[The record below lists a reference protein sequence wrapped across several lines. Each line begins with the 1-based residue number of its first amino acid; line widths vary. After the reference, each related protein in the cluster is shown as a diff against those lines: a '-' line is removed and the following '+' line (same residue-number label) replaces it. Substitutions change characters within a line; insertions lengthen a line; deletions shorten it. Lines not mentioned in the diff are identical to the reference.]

1 MGGANDSAQRAAQA
15 QQQQQQR
22 AIEQSQAQIN
32 SVFNNP
38 QRHADINDFVN
49 ATRQYYQQDLDK
61 QKAQADRSLKFAL
74 AKSGLTGGS
83 EQVDQQ
89 EQLGESYTKGQL
101 QAEQKALGAGANL
114 QDADEQARQRL
125 IALATSGLDSTNA
138 ATQSAEALRTD
149 LQSARAQAGT
159 DALGDVFAQFN
170 KFDQN
175 IGDAAQRRRALTD
188 SGFDVYGNPINA
200 WRTPYGGG
208 S

>member
-1 MGGANDSAQRAAQA
+1 MSGGSDSAQRAAQA
-15 QQQQQQR
+15 QQQQQQQ

-32 SVFNNP
+32 AVFNNP
-38 QRHADINDFVN
+38 QRQADIDDFVN

-61 QKAQADRSLKFAL
+61 QKAIADRSLKFAL

-89 EQLGESYTKGQL
+89 EQLGEQYAKGQL

-125 IALATSGLDSTNA
+125 IALATSGLDATNA

-149 LQSARAQAGT
+149 LQSARAQAQT
-159 DALGDVFAQFN
+159 DALGDVFGTFNNFAKNVDTAQ
-170 KFDQN
+170 QQR
-175 IGDAAQRRRALTD
+175 DAYKQLYSLYGPIPTS
-188 SGFDVYGNPINA
+188 SG
-200 WRTPYGGG
+200 YGGG
-208 S
+208 NP

>member
-1 MGGANDSAQRAAQA
+1 MPGSSNSAQKAAQA
-15 QQQQQQR
+15 QQQQQQH

-38 QRHADINDFVN
+38 QRQADINDFVN

-61 QKAQADRSLKFAL
+61 QKANTDRQLKFAL

-89 EQLGESYTKGQL
+89 EQLGEQYAKGQL

-159 DALGDVFAQFN
+159 DALGDVFSSFN
-170 KFDQN
+170 NFAKNVDTAHQQR
-175 IGDAAQRRRALTD
+175 DAYKQLYSLYGPIQT
-188 SGFDVYGNPINA
+188 SGG
-200 WRTPYGGG
+200 YGGG